1 MIKINAKKSGEMKY
15 FFILVILILQKLK
28 IIMFF
33 CKKQTIYNII
43 LLVINIGKNY
53 RKLKE
58 QNDEIIKIYEFTI
71 FVVNSTL

>member
-1 MIKINAKKSGEMKY
+1 
-15 FFILVILILQKLK
+15 
-28 IIMFF
+28 MFF